1 MKRGLVVLLLLLS
14 ACSEIYPGMG
24 QALQKPQPE
33 YPQPIP
39 QAPVTIEPPIEQP
52 VVIPTLQPTPDK
64 ECRKQCDSALQ
75 SCRSKSQP
83 QFSVCVDSAR
93 TAMKNCLNGG
103 DDAYCRLE
111 YSKNR
116 TICFNSFMAG
126 CDILFNTC
134 VSRC

>member
-1 MKRGLVVLLLLLS
+1 MKRGLVVILLLLT
-14 ACSEIYPGMG
+14 ACFEIYPG
-24 QALQKPQPE
+24 QAMQKPQPA
-33 YPQPIP
+33 P
-39 QAPVTIEPPIEQP
+39 QAPVIIEPPIAEQP
-52 VVIPTLQPTPDK
+52 VPTLQPTPDK

-83 QFSVCVDSAR
+83 QFSVCVDQAR
-93 TAMKNCLNGG
+93 AAMKNCLNGG

-111 YSKNR
+111 YSKSR

-134 VSRC
+134 AGRC